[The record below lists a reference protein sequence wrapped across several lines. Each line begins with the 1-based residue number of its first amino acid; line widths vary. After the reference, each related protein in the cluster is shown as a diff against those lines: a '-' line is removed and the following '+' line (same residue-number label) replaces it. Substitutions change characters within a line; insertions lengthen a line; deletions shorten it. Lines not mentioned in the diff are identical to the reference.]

1 MKLAGGALY
10 RRLVVVES
18 ALIRKSGQVE
28 LLRSQNKG
36 FLRWIL
42 IARMPILL
50 AEMGYNYVVKKLSGT
65 IWQTRRRHE
74 GNQWQSISASAR
86 GSSKRTHCRLFSCW
100 YLLDKTVKSISKDGF
115 NNWEWSFS
123 AEETEYGCSLEYEGS
138 IVIISKKTPNPN
150 IPNPHKKRRFATK
163 APARMHNM
171 RTKIIGLFSDD
182 AECSVL

>member
-65 IWQTRRRHE
+65 I
-74 GNQWQSISASAR
+74 
-86 GSSKRTHCRLFSCW
+86 
-100 YLLDKTVKSISKDGF
+100 
-115 NNWEWSFS
+115 
-123 AEETEYGCSLEYEGS
+123 
-138 IVIISKKTPNPN
+138 
-150 IPNPHKKRRFATK
+150 
-163 APARMHNM
+163 
-171 RTKIIGLFSDD
+171 
-182 AECSVL
+182 